1 MKRFIRFGPFLILI
15 LAVYLVGLRIYQN
28 RTVTIIPPNR
38 IEEKIDEKS
47 PKTEM
52 EEKAELDLINDKI
65 NINSATESELM
76 LLDGIGEKTASKIVQ
91 KRKEIG
97 KFKSIEQIIEID
109 GIGYKMFQEIKN
121 YITVE

>member
-1 MKRFIRFGPFLILI
+1 MILI

-38 IEEKIDEKS
+38 IEEKRDEKL
-47 PKTEM
+47 PKTEI

-91 KRKEIG
+91 KREEIG
-97 KFKSIEQIIEID
+97 KFKSIEQILEVD
-109 GIGYKMFQEIKN
+109 DVGNGIFRRIKN